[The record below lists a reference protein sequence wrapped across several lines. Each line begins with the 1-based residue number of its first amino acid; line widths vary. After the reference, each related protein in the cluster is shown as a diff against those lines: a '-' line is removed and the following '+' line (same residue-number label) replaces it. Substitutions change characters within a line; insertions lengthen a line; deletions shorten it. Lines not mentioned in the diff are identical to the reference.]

1 MYLQWGNSLKPLP
14 SLPALLPQ
22 AGERSK
28 RLQDTEDTR
37 LGRVGLMNTNDYLV
51 CTKISVQSADFYYP
65 VVLLAFGPLTHT
77 RFA

>member
-51 CTKISVQSADFYYP
+51 CTKISCRVRIFTT
-65 VVLLAFGPLTHT
+65 LLYCWLLGP
-77 RFA
+77 